1 MIKTAVTTPLMF
13 HQEAAVNFVMDK
25 KQAYLAL
32 DMGLGKTA
40 CAIEVINRAKALGET
55 PALVVVPPSLRL
67 TWVKELEKFA
77 PHLDVEI
84 LRGSY
89 PRELRLADVYIIGD
103 SVIASWTPDLK
114 DDPLSLLGKFK
125 TLIVDESHR
134 VKNISAR
141 RTQAVIKISK
151 TITGFKLLMSGTP
164 TPNGRNMEM
173 GSQIE
178 ILGDEA
184 WKAIGGKGVFWN
196 YYCPVELDENGK
208 RNKWGKRA
216 NIDSLGLNAALT
228 SSFMLRLKRDDVLD
242 LPNKGRAGV
251 HVEGKGQPVKDYLLA
266 EEDLIAYLAGAGKEW
281 RGAMRNEAL
290 VKLTTMRKLAGACK
304 VKGVVE
310 RAKELFK
317 ETLPDGHGLFIVAE
331 HHDVMN
337 SLTEEL
343 SKYGVVGFNGGM
355 DDNMKAEAVRAFNSG
370 EARVMIGQIKS
381 VGVGLTLHGDGR
393 NHHVLITQLPWSPS
407 DLTQVEDRL
416 HRIGQT
422 NDVNVEVCLASIDG
436 SWTIDERLW
445 GLLESKAFSA
455 GEIIDGK
462 GEYLLEEIQ
471 DSLINSYR

>member
-1 MIKTAVTTPLMF
+1 MGTAEPTPLMF
-13 HQEAAVNFVMDK
+13 HQETAVEFVMDK
-25 KQAYLAL
+25 KNAYLAL

-77 PHLDVEI
+77 PHLTVEV

-89 PRELRLADVYIIGD
+89 PQKLSVADVYIIGD
-103 SVIASWTPDLK
+103 SVIASWTPELK

-125 TLIVDESHR
+125 TLVVDESHR

-151 TITGFKLLMSGTP
+151 TVHGFKILMSGTP

-173 GSQIE
+173 GAQVE

-196 YYCPVELDENGK
+196 YYCPVEVDDNGK
-208 RNKWGKRA
+208 RNKYGKRS
-216 NIDSLGLNAALT
+216 NVHSLELNAALT
-228 SSFMLRLKRDDVLD
+228 SSFMLRIKREDVLD

-251 HVEGKGQPVKDYLLA
+251 HIEGRGQPVKDYLLA
-266 EEDLIAYLAGAGKEW
+266 ESDLIAYLAGAGKEW
-281 RGAMRNEAL
+281 RGAVRNEAL
-290 VKLTTMRKLAGACK
+290 VKLTTMRKLAGSCK

-317 ETLPDGHGLFIVAE
+317 ETLPSDHGLFIVAE
-331 HHDVMN
+331 HHDVME
-337 SLTEEL
+337 SLSAEL
-343 SKYGVVGFNGGM
+343 SKYGVVEFNGRM
-355 DDNMKAEAVRAFNSG
+355 DDNMKAESIRAFNSG

-416 HRIGQT
+416 HRIGQI

-445 GLLESKAFSA
+445 GLLENKAFSA

-471 DSLINSYR
+471 DSLINTYR